1 MPKFVASR
9 STVDQAIQRAQ
20 DLLLSTQAPDGHWVG
35 ELEADST
42 ITSEYLLL
50 CHLIDRVDRE
60 REQKAVRYLRAG
72 QLPDGGWPLY
82 GAGPADLSATIK
94 AYFALKLNGHS
105 RDEPFMRR
113 AREVILDQGGLLRVN
128 VFTKFTLAI
137 FGQID
142 WRGVPAMPI
151 EIMPTTICS

>member
-20 DLLLSTQAPDGHWVG
+20 DFLLSTQAPDGHWRG

-60 REQKAVRYLRAG
+60 REKKAGRYLRAG
-72 QLPDGGWPLY
+72 PPPRRRLPPLR
-82 GAGPADLSATIK
+82 GRPRRPL
-94 AYFALKLNGHS
+94 GHH
-105 RDEPFMRR
+105 
-113 AREVILDQGGLLRVN
+113 QGLLRA
-128 VFTKFTLAI
+128 KAGGRLS
-137 FGQID
+137 
-142 WRGVPAMPI
+142 RGSRPGPGAP
-151 EIMPTTICS
+151 PDPPGPRARRA

>member
-20 DLLLSTQAPDGHWVG
+20 DFLLSTQAPDGHWRG

-72 QLPDGGWPLY
+72 QLPDRGGPPY
-82 GAGPADLSATIK
+82 GAGPADRSAPLRPHR
-94 AYFALKLNGHS
+94 AL
-105 RDEPFMRR
+105 
-113 AREVILDQGGLLRVN
+113 
-128 VFTKFTLAI
+128 TLA
-137 FGQID
+137 
-142 WRGVPAMPI
+142 GVSP
-151 EIMPTTICS
+151 E